1 MGQRSAPRDIWTCCI
16 FVLNVFFFL
25 CPNLYRNSSKQTSV
39 VLSHFLKTKTALC
52 LHKCCGFCH
61 YKICVWLRHLQKR
74 NEKYSGGFVF
84 SLWTTFPFFSLY
96 VTISLGRWA
105 LDGSS
110 VYKLGIIPSH
120 FFPIP
125 SHFPSVRSYVVE
137 QFQPSSLWPSVDV
150 CYLLPRHKCIAV
162 KPEISQYMCAC
173 LWQTLE
179 NCGVRFWRSTLGIP
193 AIFNLCSTYNSTA
206 CVSRQKPY
214 WLDWFEVR

>member
-1 MGQRSAPRDIWTCCI
+1 MCVVEAFTKKKRKIYGWFR
-16 FVLNVFFFL
+16 FFL
-25 CPNLYRNSSKQTSV
+25 FEQL
-39 VLSHFLKTKTALC
+39 FL
-52 LHKCCGFCH
+52 
-61 YKICVWLRHLQKR
+61 
-74 NEKYSGGFVF
+74 
-84 SLWTTFPFFSLY
+84 FFSLY
-96 VTISLGRWA
+96 VTISLVRWA

-110 VYKLGIIPSH
+110 VYKLCIIPSH

-162 KPEISQYMCAC
+162 KPEISQYMCMSLTDFGK
-173 LWQTLE
+173 LWCTVLAL
-179 NCGVRFWRSTLGIP
+179 NTGIP
-193 AIFNLCSTYNSTA
+193 AIFNLCSAYNSTA